1 MNINWIKHYANPRGY
16 SLDHIRNELYAI
28 KAGSDGIYM
37 FGGTGDEGSYSATNS
52 PFLSSDIWNGWVLSV
67 NQNGDILK
75 SEIFCHDQ
83 VNTATEYGALIDN
96 GYVIFNDTD
105 AQGDEEVG
113 VMKIINVSNTQTST
127 NDNLSKIQSPLIKII
142 DLLGRETKQMKNQP
156 LFYIYR
162 DGTVKK
168 KIIIE

>member
-1 MNINWIKHYANPRGY
+1 
-16 SLDHIRNELYAI
+16 
-28 KAGSDGIYM
+28 M

-67 NQNGDILK
+67 DQNGDILK
-75 SEIFCHDQ
+75 SEIYCHDQ

-113 VMKIINVSNTQTST
+113 VMKIINGSNTPTST
-127 NDNLSKIQSPLIKII
+127 NNNLSKIQNPLIKII
-142 DLLGRETKQMKNQP
+142 DLLGRETRQMNNQP
-156 LFYIYR
+156 LFYIYSN
-162 DGTVKK
+162 GTVNK
-168 KIIIE
+168 KIVIE

>member
-1 MNINWIKHYANPRGY
+1 
-16 SLDHIRNELYAI
+16 
-28 KAGSDGIYM
+28 M
-37 FGGTGDEGSYSATNS
+37 FGGTGDEGSYSATNF

-67 NQNGDILK
+67 DQNGDILK

-83 VNTATEYGALIDN
+83 VNTATEFGALIDN

-113 VMKIINVSNTQTST
+113 VMKIINGSNTPTST
-127 NDNLSKIQSPLIKII
+127 NNNLSKIQNPLIKII
-142 DLLGRETKQMKNQP
+142 DLLGRETRQMKNQP

-168 KIIIE
+168 TIIIE

>member
-1 MNINWIKHYANPRGY
+1 M
-16 SLDHIRNELYAI
+16 
-28 KAGSDGIYM
+28 
-37 FGGTGDEGSYSATNS
+37 
-52 PFLSSDIWNGWVLSV
+52 LSV
-67 NQNGDILK
+67 DQNGDILK

-113 VMKIINVSNTQTST
+113 VMKIINGSNTPTST
-127 NDNLSKIQSPLIKII
+127 NNNLSKIQNPLIKII
-142 DLLGRETKQMKNQP
+142 DLLGRETRQMKNQP

-168 KIIIE
+168 TIIIE

>member
-1 MNINWIKHYANPRGY
+1 MY

-28 KAGSDGIYM
+28 SAGTDGIYM
-37 FGGTGDEGSYSATNS
+37 FGGTGDEGSYTATNS

-67 NQNGDILK
+67 DQNGDILK
-75 SEIFCHDQ
+75 SDIYCHDQ

-113 VMKIINVSNTQTST
+113 VMKIINGSNSPTSVK
-127 NDNLSKIQSPLIKII
+127 DNLHEIQNSLIKII
-142 DLLGRETKQMKNQP
+142 DLLGRETSEINNQS
-156 LFYIYR
+156 LFYIYD
-162 DGTVKK
+162 DGNVEKR
-168 KIIIE
+168 IIIE

>member
-1 MNINWIKHYANPRGY
+1 M
-16 SLDHIRNELYAI
+16 
-28 KAGSDGIYM
+28 
-37 FGGTGDEGSYSATNS
+37 
-52 PFLSSDIWNGWVLSV
+52 LSV

-75 SEIFCHDQ
+75 SDVYCHDQ

-96 GYVIFNDTD
+96 GYIIFNDTD

-113 VMKIINVSNTQTST
+113 VMKIINGSNSPISV
-127 NDNLSKIQSPLIKII
+127 NDNLTAIPNQLIKII
-142 DLLGRETKQMKNQP
+142 DILGRETTEMKNQP
-156 LFYIYR
+156 LFFIYS

>member
-1 MNINWIKHYANPRGY
+1 
-16 SLDHIRNELYAI
+16 
-28 KAGSDGIYM
+28 M
-37 FGGTGDEGSYSATNS
+37 FGGTGDEGSYSEINP

-67 NQNGDILK
+67 DKNGDIIK
-75 SEIFCHDQ
+75 SDIFCQDQ

-113 VMKIINVSNTQTST
+113 VMKIINGSNSPISSQ
-127 NDNLSKIQSPLIKII
+127 DNLFEISNSLFKIV
-142 DLLGRETKQMKNQP
+142 DLLGRETTEMKSKL
-156 LFYIYR
+156 LFYIYN

-168 KIIIE
+168 KIILE